1 LDFSQ
6 NGATENLITSFGS
19 FDLIIF
25 DWDGTLFDSVSPI
38 IDLLLDAKREQP
50 ETQQGMA
57 LKESGMV
64 PVLEQII
71 TADHAVQVND
81 LRMLLN
87 LEGFTSL
94 HKPATLYRGTAE
106 LLETLWSSGQKM
118 AVVAGRAQAE
128 VLAEMRELNI
138 DHYFFSVVGS
148 DQGPT
153 KPNPAMIHAILAL
166 AECVPNRA
174 LMVGD
179 SAMDME
185 MATLARI
192 SMLGTAYVTHDHEEY
207 CLKRLEPWQPLAIAE
222 SVEELRQFLLGK

>member
-1 LDFSQ
+1 M
-6 NGATENLITSFGS
+6 ITSFGS
-19 FDLIIF
+19 FDLIVF

-38 IDLLLDAKREQP
+38 IDLLLEAKKEQP
-50 ETQQGMA
+50 ESSQAVA
-57 LKESGMV
+57 LKDSGMV

-81 LRMLLN
+81 LKMLLN
-87 LEGFTSL
+87 LEGFTSFG
-94 HKPATLYRGTAE
+94 KPATLYGGVAE
-106 LLETLWSSGQKM
+106 LLNTLWESGQKM

-148 DQGPT
+148 DQGPV
-153 KPNPAMIHAILAL
+153 KPNPAIIHAILAL

-185 MATLARI
+185 MATLARV
-192 SMLGTAYVTHDHEEY
+192 SMLGTAYVTRDHEEY
-207 CLKRLEPWQPLAIAE
+207 CLKRLQPWQPLAIAE
-222 SVEELRQFLLGK
+222 TVEELNQFLLGQ

>member
-1 LDFSQ
+1 M
-6 NGATENLITSFGS
+6 ITSFGS
-19 FDLIIF
+19 FDLIVF

-38 IDLLLDAKREQP
+38 IDLFLDAKRNIPQS
-50 ETQQGMA
+50 TQGVA

-87 LEGFTSL
+87 LEGFTAFR
-94 HKPATLYRGTAE
+94 KPATLYTGVAE
-106 LLETLWSSGQKM
+106 LLETLWQSGQKM
-118 AVVAGRAQAE
+118 AVVAGRAHAE
-128 VLAEMRELNI
+128 VLAEMQQLNI
-138 DHYFFSVVGS
+138 DHYFFSVMGA
-148 DQGPT
+148 DQGPV
-153 KPNPAMIHAILAL
+153 KPNPAILHAILAL

-185 MATLARI
+185 MATLARV
-192 SMLGTAYVTHDHEEY
+192 SMLGTAYVTRDHEDY
-207 CLKRLEPWQPLAIAE
+207 CLKRLQPWQPLAIAE
-222 SVEELRQFLLGK
+222 SVEELSQFLLGKSSF

>member
-1 LDFSQ
+1 M
-6 NGATENLITSFGS
+6 ITSFGS

-38 IDLLLDAKREQP
+38 IDLLLDARQEQP
-50 ETQQGMA
+50 DSPQGVA
-57 LKESGMV
+57 LKQSGMV

-71 TADHAVQVND
+71 IADHAVQVND

-87 LEGFTSL
+87 LEGFSTFGQS
-94 HKPATLYRGTAE
+94 ATLYAGIAE
-106 LLETLWSSGQKM
+106 LLEALYASGQKM

-138 DHYFFSVVGS
+138 AHYFFVVVGS
-148 DQGPT
+148 DQGPV
-153 KPNPAMIHAILAL
+153 KPNPALLHTILAQ

-185 MATLARI
+185 MATLARV
-192 SMLGTAYVTHDHEEY
+192 SPLGTAYVAANQQEY
-207 CLKRLEPWQPLAIAE
+207 CLKRLKPWQPLAIAE
-222 SVEELRQFLLGK
+222 SVDALKQFLLGPLH